1 VDPGS
6 PVCASIRYIRY
17 EIGSLLGFALGPI
30 PEEDAMAGAAKK
42 KMVPGW
48 LRAGAFYAFLLAVGI
63 ALVVGGTVSATFAL
77 GVLRSGA
84 PWHSVA
90 GVVLMVAGVGAFAA
104 GAILLLAMTTI
115 PVPGRRSTDG
125 ADEVRAGEYAGYT
138 DGGLGAPGGHGHH
151 HGGGGG
157 YEGGSGGSN

>member
-1 VDPGS
+1 MR
-6 PVCASIRYIRY
+6 CIRY
-17 EIGSLLGFALGPI
+17 EIGSLLGFALGPV
-30 PEEDAMAGAAKK
+30 PEEDAMAGAAEKK
-42 KMVPGW
+42 RVPGW

-104 GAILLLAMTTI
+104 GAILLLAMTSI

-138 DGGLGAPGGHGHH
+138 DGGLGAPGGHGNHYG
-151 HGGGGG
+151 GGGGG

>member
-1 VDPGS
+1 M
-6 PVCASIRYIRY
+6 RYIRY

-30 PEEDAMAGAAKK
+30 PEEDAMAGMAKK

-90 GVVLMVAGVGAFAA
+90 GVVLMVARRRVRR
-104 GAILLLAMTTI
+104 LH
-115 PVPGRRSTDG
+115 GRRS
-125 ADEVRAGEYAGYT
+125 R
-138 DGGLGAPGGHGHH
+138 
-151 HGGGGG
+151 
-157 YEGGSGGSN
+157 GSRRPWPPPRRWRRIRRR